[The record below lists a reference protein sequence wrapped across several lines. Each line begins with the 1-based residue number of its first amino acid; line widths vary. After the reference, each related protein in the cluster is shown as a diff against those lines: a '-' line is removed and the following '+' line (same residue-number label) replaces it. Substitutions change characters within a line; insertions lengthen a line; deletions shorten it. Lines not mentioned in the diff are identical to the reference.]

1 MTGPTLD
8 LAAHLSVDGAV
19 AIAAV
24 RGALALLNIQ
34 RRTGGIDDLT
44 LRALAVRP
52 LTVRPLT
59 MRALTLSSLNLAL
72 SSLNLALSS
81 LNLTLWSAALMRARS
96 AAWRL
101 GETWSGERKAR
112 RCREGGSEG
121 APGGSSGHG
130 EHLIG
135 GANAAR

>member
-24 RGALALLNIQ
+24 RGALALLNVQ

-52 LTVRPLT
+52 LTMRPLT
-59 MRALTLSSLNLAL
+59 LGALTLRS
-72 SSLNLALSS
+72 
-81 LNLTLWSAALMRARS
+81 LTLRVRS
-96 AAWRL
+96 AASLWRTALPAARRL
-101 GETWSGERKAR
+101 GESRSGEREAGGR
-112 RCREGGSEG
+112 DEGGSEG
-121 APGGSSGHG
+121 APGGSSGHR

-135 GANAAR
+135 GASAAR

>member
-1 MTGPTLD
+1 
-8 LAAHLSVDGAV
+8 
-19 AIAAV
+19 
-24 RGALALLNIQ
+24 
-34 RRTGGIDDLT
+34 
-44 LRALAVRP
+44 
-52 LTVRPLT
+52 
-59 MRALTLSSLNLAL
+59 MRALTLSSLNLALSSLNLAL

-81 LNLTLWSAALMRARS
+81 LNLTLWSAALVRARS